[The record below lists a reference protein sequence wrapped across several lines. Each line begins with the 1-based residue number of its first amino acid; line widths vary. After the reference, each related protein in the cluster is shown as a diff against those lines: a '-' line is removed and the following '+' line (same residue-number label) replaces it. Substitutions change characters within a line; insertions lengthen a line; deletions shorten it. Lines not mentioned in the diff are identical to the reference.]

1 MRHRAAGTA
10 AERVEEE
17 GSQEHVRPEVVRKE
31 RYARETLKPDH
42 ARAVRAEVRDV
53 ADKQEDDED
62 AIPNECEHARE
73 VHARAALGT
82 LSVDW
87 SPDDVH
93 LLR

>member
-10 AERVEEE
+10 AERVKEE
-17 GSQEHVRPEVVRKE
+17 GSQEHVCPEVVRKE
-31 RYARETLKPDH
+31 WYARETLKPDH
-42 ARAVRAEVRDV
+42 ARAVGAEVRDV
-53 ADKQEDDED
+53 TDEEEDDED

-73 VHARAALGT
+73 IHARATLGA

-87 SPDDVH
+87 CPDDVH